1 MKTINGV
8 MLSKM
13 ITNASKLLDLNR
25 DKIDALNVFPVPDG
39 DTGTNMSLTV
49 RSAVKELKAVKSNS
63 VQEVCEAVTRGALR
77 GARGNSGVITSQ
89 VFRGVCSTLS
99 KAQQE
104 IDVKIFVKAM
114 KSATEIAYGA
124 VSKPKEGTML
134 TVCRMMSEAATSSKA
149 KTFEDLFV
157 DIIKKGEE
165 ALELTPELL
174 PVLKKAGVVDS
185 GGMGLL
191 TIFKGMQKAIL
202 GEEVEGTE
210 EEITEVQEEKPVEH
224 ADIMNLGV
232 IEFGYCTEF
241 FITNIKKKTTLAA
254 IDKLREY
261 LMTIGDSVIV
271 VGDLEFVK
279 VHVHTNQPGRALTR
293 ALELGEIDKVKI
305 ENMLEQNRELIKKYQ
320 AEKKEMG
327 MLSICSGK
335 GFETIFKDIA
345 VDKVIEGGQT
355 MNPSASDIA
364 DAICRINA
372 DNVFVFPNNKNITLA
387 AEQSKQLVEGKKIHV
402 IPTKN
407 IPQGILAALSFN
419 PEESPSVNKINM
431 LHAIDNVVAGQV
443 TYAVRNT
450 KVDGFTLTKG
460 DIIGLD
466 DKKILAKANN
476 IGDCTLN
483 LIEKLVND
491 SHCVASLYYGA
502 DISQD
507 DAEQICD
514 RVREKFPE
522 LDVELFFGGQAV
534 YYFVVSLE

>member
-1 MKTINGV
+1 MKTISGV
-8 MLSKM
+8 MFSKM
-13 ITNASKLLDLNR
+13 IINASKLLDLNR
-25 DKIDALNVFPVPDG
+25 DKIDSLNVFPVPDG

-49 RSAVKELKAVKSNS
+49 KSAVKELNTLKSNS
-63 VQEVCEAVTRGALR
+63 SMQTVCESVTKGALR

-89 VFRGVCSTLS
+89 VFRGICSVLT
-99 KAQQE
+99 KAQE
-104 IDVKIFVKAM
+104 VDVKVFVKAL
-114 KSATEIAYGA
+114 KSATDVAYGA

-134 TVCRMMSEAATSSKA
+134 TVCRMMSEGASSSKA
-149 KTFEDLFV
+149 KSFEELFV

-191 TIFKGMQKAIL
+191 TIFKGMNKALL
-202 GEEVEGTE
+202 GEEIEEVEAEVVE
-210 EEITEVQEEKPVEH
+210 ESHDSPSEH
-224 ADIMNLGV
+224 ADILNLGA

-241 FITNIKKKTTLAA
+241 FITNIKKKTTLAS
-254 IDKLREY
+254 IDRLREY

-279 VHVHTNQPGRALTR
+279 VHVHTNHPGRALSH

-305 ENMLEQNRELIKKYQ
+305 ENMFEQNRELIKKYN

-327 MLSICSGK
+327 MLSICSGS

-345 VDKVIEGGQT
+345 VDRVIEGGQT

-364 DAICRINA
+364 DAVCRINA
-372 DNVFVFPNNKNITLA
+372 DNVFIFPNNKNIILA

-402 IPTKN
+402 IPTRN
-407 IPQGILAALSFN
+407 IPQGISAALAFN
-419 PEESPSVNKINM
+419 PEESVSVNKINM

-450 KVDGFTLTKG
+450 KVDGFTLKTG
-460 DIIGLD
+460 DIIGLN
-466 DKKILAKANN
+466 DKKILSQGSN
-476 IGDCTLN
+476 IKEATVS
-483 LIEKLVND
+483 LIEKLANE
-491 SHCVASLYYGA
+491 SHSVVSLYYGA
-502 DISQD
+502 DISEES
-507 DAEQICD
+507 AEEICQALT
-514 RVREKFPE
+514 EKFPE
-522 LDVELFFGGQAV
+522 LDVELFFGNQPV
-534 YYFVVSLE
+534 YYFIVSLE